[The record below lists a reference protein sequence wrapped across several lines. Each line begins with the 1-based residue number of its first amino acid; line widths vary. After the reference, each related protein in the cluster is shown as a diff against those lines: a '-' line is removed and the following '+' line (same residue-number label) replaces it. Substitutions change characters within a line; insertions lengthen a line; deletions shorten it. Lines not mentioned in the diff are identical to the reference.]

1 MKRASILLASA
12 LVSACTMAPRYQRPE
27 PAIPQSWPTGDAY
40 APESQP
46 ALPSL
51 TYREVFR
58 DARLQA
64 IIDRALANN
73 QDLRA
78 ALANVASARAQY
90 RIANA
95 SIFPVVDASGR
106 VSVDNPSERTGT
118 TGTGGSSQSGT
129 DTSYAAQVGT
139 TSFEIDLFGRLR
151 SLSGA
156 AFNEYLGTEAA
167 ARAARLTLIAEVAN
181 SYLLLAADRSL
192 LAIARE
198 TEASALRSVEL
209 TRARLQGGVA
219 PRTDLRQAET
229 VLAQAR
235 SDQAALI
242 TAVAQ
247 DRNAIEL
254 LVGGRVDDAELPTS
268 LDGVDALLGE
278 LPAGLDSGILLRRPD
293 VAQAEYG
300 LRAANAR
307 IGAARAAFFPRIA
320 LTAVAGVASTA
331 LSSLFTGQAFTWAI
345 EPSATLNLFDGG
357 ANIGNLRYT
366 KAQRDLAVAEYRKAV
381 QTAFRETADALA
393 RRGTIDD
400 QLNADRQLEDA
411 ARDNLFLGNARY
423 REGIDSY
430 LSVLDAQ
437 RTFYNARR
445 TLLATRL
452 IRAQNL
458 VSLYQTLGGDQ
469 LVDIRPKP

>member
-1 MKRASILLASA
+1 MKRVSILLTSA

-27 PAIPQSWPTGDAY
+27 PAIQQSWPIGDAY

-51 TYREVFR
+51 TYRDVFR
-58 DARLQA
+58 DPRLQA

-118 TGTGGSSQSGT
+118 TGTEGSGQSGT

-235 SDQAALI
+235 SDQAALV

-254 LVGGRVDDAELPTS
+254 LVGARVDDAELPTS

-400 QLNADRQLEDA
+400 QLSADRQLEDA

>member
-1 MKRASILLASA
+1 MTRSAILLPMT
-12 LVSACTMAPRYQRPE
+12 LLGACTMAPSYQRPAA
-27 PAIPQSWPTGDAY
+27 AIPQSWPTGDAY
-40 APESQP
+40 APPGEAAS
-46 ALPSL
+46 PSV
-51 TYREVFR
+51 TYRDIFR
-58 DARLQA
+58 EPRLQA
-64 IIDRALANN
+64 IIERALTNN

-95 SIFPVVDASGR
+95 GIFPVIDASGR
-106 VSVDNPSERTGT
+106 ASVDNPSQRTGT
-118 TGTGGSSQSGT
+118 TGSGGASRLST

-151 SLSGA
+151 SLSSA

-167 ARAARLTLIAEVAN
+167 ARGARLTLVAEVAN
-181 SYLLLAADRSL
+181 TYLLLAADRSL

-209 TRARLQGGVA
+209 TRARLEGGIA

-235 SDQAALI
+235 SDQAALV

-247 DRNAIEL
+247 DRNALEL
-254 LVGGRVDDAELPTS
+254 LVGAPVSDAELPTS
-268 LDGVDALLGE
+268 IDEVDGLLVE
-278 LPAGLDSGILLRRPD
+278 LPPGLDSSVLLRRPD
-293 VAQAEYG
+293 VAQAEYA
-300 LRAANAR
+300 LRGANAR

-320 LTAVAGVASTA
+320 LTAIAGVASTA
-331 LSSLFTGQAFTWAI
+331 LSSLFTGNAFTWAV

-357 ANIGNLRYT
+357 ANIGNLRYSQ
-366 KAQRDLAVAEYRKAV
+366 AQRDLAVAQYRKAV

-400 QLNADRQLEDA
+400 QLTADQQLESA
-411 ARDNLFLGNARY
+411 ARDTLSLGSARY

-437 RTFYNARR
+437 RTLYDARR
-445 TLLATRL
+445 SLLTTRL

-458 VSLYQTLGGDQ
+458 VTLYQTLGGDQ
-469 LVDIRPKP
+469 LVEIRPKS